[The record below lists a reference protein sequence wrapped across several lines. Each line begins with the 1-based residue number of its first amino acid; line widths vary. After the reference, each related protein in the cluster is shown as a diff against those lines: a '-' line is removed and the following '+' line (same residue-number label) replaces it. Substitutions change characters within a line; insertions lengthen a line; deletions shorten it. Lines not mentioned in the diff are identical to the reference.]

1 MDAQQEIQAALA
13 ELDDERADALAEEAA
28 RLLQQQRAESA

>member
-13 ELDDERADALAEEAA
+13 ELDDERRDALAEEAT
-28 RLLQQQRAESA
+28 RLLQQQRAER

>member
-13 ELDDERADALAEEAA
+13 ELDDERRDALAEEAA
-28 RLLQQQRAESA
+28 SLLEQQRAESA